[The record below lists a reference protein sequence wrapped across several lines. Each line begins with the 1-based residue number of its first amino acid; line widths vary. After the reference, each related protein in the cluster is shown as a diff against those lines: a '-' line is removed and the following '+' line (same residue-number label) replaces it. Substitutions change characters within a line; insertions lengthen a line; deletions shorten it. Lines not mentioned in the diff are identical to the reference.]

1 MRRVTV
7 TLAWLSPVHPRHRNY
22 RGASLW
28 FEVEN
33 DKLSTDRRDAE
44 WRSARNGTLQHE
56 VFQGERASVFGEDET
71 LLIKINCR
79 ADASPLQEAI
89 RYGLVVSIEVAEEL
103 GILVYD
109 EIAVRIRPPVPIP
122 APGA

>member
-7 TLAWLSPVHPRHRNY
+7 TLAWLSPVNPRYRNY

-33 DKLSTDRRDAE
+33 EKLSIDLRDAE

-56 VFQGERASVFGEDET
+56 VFQGERATAFREEET

-89 RYGLVVSIEVAEEL
+89 RYGLVLSIEAAEGL
-103 GILVYD
+103 GIPVYD

-122 APGA
+122 TPSA